1 MPASAENPAGYK
13 VTAKIIKQK
22 SAPNDRRNSEY
33 YLMAQSGIRLDID
46 FCQLAMKKYG
56 IIKKGGAWMTLLDP
70 KTREPLIDAEGK
82 PVKLNGFAKV
92 LEYVQQNTEY
102 FEALKQVIMEDIATN
117 GISEVSSV

>member
-1 MPASAENPAGYK
+1 
-13 VTAKIIKQK
+13 
-22 SAPNDRRNSEY
+22 
-33 YLMAQSGIRLDID
+33 
-46 FCQLAMKKYG
+46 
-56 IIKKGGAWMTLLDP
+56 MTLLDP

-102 FEALKQVIMEDIATN
+102 FEALKQAIMDDIEAN